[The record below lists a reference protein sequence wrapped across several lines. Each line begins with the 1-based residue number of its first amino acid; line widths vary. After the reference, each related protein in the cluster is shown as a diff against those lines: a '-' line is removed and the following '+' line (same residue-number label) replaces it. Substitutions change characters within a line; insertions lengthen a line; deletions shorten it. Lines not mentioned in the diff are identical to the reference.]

1 MARQNNFYKVNSSLN
16 LAATTSSGTT
26 RSTAC
31 PDNVGL
37 VRVSSTALAYVAVT
51 AGQGASPTAAVASG
65 VQINVSAPEVFVIS
79 PGDKI
84 AAITASGTATVNITW
99 LEG

>member
-1 MARQNNFYKVNSSLN
+1 
-16 LAATTSSGTT
+16 
-26 RSTAC
+26 
-31 PDNVGL
+31 
-37 VRVSSTALAYVAVT
+37 VAVT
-51 AGQGASPTAAVASG
+51 AGQGATPTAAVASG

-84 AAITASGTATVNITW
+84 AAITASSTATVNITW